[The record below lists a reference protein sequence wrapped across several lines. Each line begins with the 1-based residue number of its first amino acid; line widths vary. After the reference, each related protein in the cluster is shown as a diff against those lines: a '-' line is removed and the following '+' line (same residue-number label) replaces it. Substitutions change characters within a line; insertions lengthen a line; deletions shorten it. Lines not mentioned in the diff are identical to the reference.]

1 MLKVALVTCYNE
13 RRSVMMNGLQAK
25 SQIMEEKQCSIA
37 LYRDVGVITYRA

>member
-25 SQIMEEKQCSIA
+25 SQIMKGSM
-37 LYRDVGVITYRA
+37 